1 MPLQF
6 EARKVALKQD
16 RTGFVLTLAIHPD
29 ETPEELLRDFVG
41 ARYACV
47 MVRIKDD
54 ETATP
59 YTNRV
64 MTAGILCRTPKF
76 HDFLCDVYTFA
87 KVDEPFAAQ
96 LLCDLC
102 GIASRSE
109 LNGNKSAM
117 EKFDAVLKEFEDW
130 KLDGVTTEKT

>member
-16 RTGFVLTLAIHPD
+16 RTGCVLTLAIHPD

-41 ARYACV
+41 SRYACV

-59 YTNRV
+59 YSNRV

-76 HDFLCDVYTFA
+76 HEFLSETYSFA
-87 KVDEPFAAQ
+87 KVDEPIAAQ

-102 GIASRSE
+102 GIESRSE
-109 LNGNKSAM
+109 LNGNKEAM
-117 EKFDAVLKEFEDW
+117 ERFDDLLKEFEDW
-130 KLDGVTTEKT
+130 KMNGATT

>member
-64 MTAGILCRTPKF
+64 MTAGILCRTPRF
-76 HDFLCDVYTFA
+76 HDFLSDVYTFA
-87 KVDEPFAAQ
+87 KVDESIAAQ

-102 GIASRSE
+102 GIESRSE
-109 LNGNKSAM
+109 LNGNKAAM
-117 EKFDAVLKEFEDW
+117 AKFDEVLKEFEDW
-130 KLDGVTTEKT
+130 KTNGTTT

>member
-76 HDFLCDVYTFA
+76 QEFLYEIYSPQ
-87 KVDEPFAAQ
+87 KVDEDVAAT
-96 LLCDLC
+96 LLCNLC
-102 GIASRSE
+102 GIDSRSE
-109 LNGNKSAM
+109 LNGNKAAIA
-117 EKFDAVLKEFEDW
+117 KFDELLQEFEDW
-130 KLDGVTTEKT
+130 KTHG

>member
-6 EARKVALKQD
+6 EAKKVALKQD

-29 ETPEELLRDFVG
+29 ETPEELLRDWVG

-59 YTNRV
+59 YSNRV

-76 HDFLCDVYTFA
+76 HEFLSECYTFA
-87 KVDEPFAAQ
+87 QCDESVAANWV
-96 LLCDLC
+96 CILC
-102 GIASRSE
+102 GIDSRSE
-109 LNGNKSAM
+109 LNGNKAAM
-117 EKFDAVLKEFEDW
+117 EKFDELLKEFEDW
-130 KLDGVTTEKT
+130 KMNGATT